1 MRREVLDPTPVLRT
15 GQGRQRRPRPR
26 QGPQGLQAER
36 DEDAEI
42 LVAIVHPKVCTTR
55 GQCAILGHELVL
67 EVREEEA
74 VDDVL
79 NPKSDSIFI

>member
-1 MRREVLDPTPVLRT
+1 MPLAPGVRPHATPLMLVR
-15 GQGRQRRPRPR
+15 
-26 QGPQGLQAER
+26 R